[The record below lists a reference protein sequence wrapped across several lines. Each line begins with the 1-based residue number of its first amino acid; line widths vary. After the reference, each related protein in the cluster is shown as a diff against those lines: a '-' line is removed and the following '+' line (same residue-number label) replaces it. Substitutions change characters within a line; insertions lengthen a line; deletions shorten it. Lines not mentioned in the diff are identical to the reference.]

1 MPIALVV
8 LVAGVL
14 FAIQPIRVHAD
25 SMRPTLRSGDEL
37 IIDRLSLALRSPHRG
52 EIVVA
57 NSPEGGL
64 VVKRVA
70 AVGGDSVGI
79 EDGVLVVNGKQQRE
93 KYVDYAS
100 IDGVYFGPVDVPR
113 GDVFLLGDNRGNSED
128 SRDFGAVPEDDVVG
142 RLLVRI
148 WPLSR

>member
-1 MPIALVV
+1 MAEAHTGRLFDHVHLRVADLQASKRFYAGALFPLGLSLTREGEGSF
-8 LVAGVL
+8 LV
-14 FAIQPIRVHAD
+14 
-25 SMRPTLRSGDEL
+25 DEL
-37 IIDRLSLALRSPHRG
+37 
-52 EIVVA
+52 
-57 NSPEGGL
+57 
-64 VVKRVA
+64 
-70 AVGGDSVGI
+70 
-79 EDGVLVVNGKQQRE
+79 
-93 KYVDYAS
+93 YVDHAS